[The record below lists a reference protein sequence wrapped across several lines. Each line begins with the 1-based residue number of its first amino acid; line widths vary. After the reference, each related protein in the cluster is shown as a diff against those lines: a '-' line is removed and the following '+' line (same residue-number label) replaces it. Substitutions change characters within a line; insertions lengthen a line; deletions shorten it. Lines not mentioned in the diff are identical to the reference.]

1 MADERRPS
9 DADADLWRA
18 VTADVKPIARESA
31 PPAGRTPVKPEPGV
45 KPAEKARP
53 AAKKAARP
61 AVQIRPA
68 APPPKPAQPALAH
81 GAAAGLDRRSLER
94 LRRGRMEI
102 EAELDLHG
110 HTQATAHHTLAA
122 FIRDHAGAGRR
133 CVIVITGTG
142 STREGG
148 GVLKS
153 AVPDW
158 LNEPELR
165 EHVLAFSHARPNDGG
180 EGALYVL
187 LRRKRPRAVRK
198 K

>member
-9 DADADLWRA
+9 DADSDLWRA
-18 VTADVKPIARESA
+18 VTANVKPIAREPA
-31 PPAGRTPVKPEPGV
+31 PPAGKEPAKPEPGD
-45 KPAEKARP
+45 KPAAREKARP
-53 AAKKAARP
+53 AVRP
-61 AVQIRPA
+61 RPA
-68 APPPKPAQPALAH
+68 APPSGPAQPALEH
-81 GAAAGLDRRSLER
+81 GVAAGLDRRSLER

-110 HTQATAHHTLAA
+110 HTQATAYHTLAA

-133 CVIVITGTG
+133 CVIVITGKG

-198 K
+198 P